1 MSAHHCSLYEP
12 HGTTGAGDRSGLIPM
27 PELDA
32 MPDHWRAVLTQGSGQ
47 AILGARGSRLLILA
61 AGPLIPVARALAA
74 LREERQWGAT
84 DALPADE
91 PRMWREWDAVLAI
104 SAGEGEPELMHALRH
119 LPPRVTR
126 HGVSSSS
133 QTTLG
138 PLVDELTML
147 PEPSAGSLVAQESAL
162 LLSARCALGETL
174 DQLPRCAETVLM
186 ADTPETV
193 PGISHIAIIGSG
205 SNAPLSGSPAH
216 ALGLCLGGLHLR
228 AMANAAAGHEPFL
241 SLTTV
246 GTPNRGSELA
256 DAYNGLR
263 LGHRFKD
270 ARADVA
276 CFNALPQSGLPVRS
290 VVLQASH
297 ALDVRYMLTAPLQQ
311 ALHGAETH
319 AWPWQVPTDGLLL
332 AEDQALGEVAAVW
345 DTDHAGMINEGRAAS
360 YFDAYAAY
368 EALLGGLP

>member
-1 MSAHHCSLYEP
+1 MK
-12 HGTTGAGDRSGLIPM
+12 PM

-32 MPDHWRAVLTQGSGQ
+32 IPDHWRAVLTQGSGQ
-47 AILGARGSRLLILA
+47 AIVGARGSRLLILA

-147 PEPSAGSLVAQESAL
+147 PESSAGSLVAQESAL

-186 ADTPETV
+186 ADTPEAV

-205 SNAPLSGSPAH
+205 WTAPLGGSPAH
-216 ALGLCLGGLHLR
+216 ALGLAPGIR
-228 AMANAAAGHEPFL
+228 AE
-241 SLTTV
+241 
-246 GTPNRGSELA
+246 
-256 DAYNGLR
+256 
-263 LGHRFKD
+263 
-270 ARADVA
+270 
-276 CFNALPQSGLPVRS
+276 
-290 VVLQASH
+290 SH
-297 ALDVRYMLTAPLQQ
+297 ATRDIRYG
-311 ALHGAETH
+311 AL
-319 AWPWQVPTDGLLL
+319 
-332 AEDQALGEVAAVW
+332 
-345 DTDHAGMINEGRAAS
+345 DHAGRHSLLWFMGRATDDVIERARS
-360 YFDAYAAY
+360 TGAVVTVGARDPLVELVAMHRMARELSSAA
-368 EALLGGLP
+368 